1 MLLEEFLKPLG
12 LGQVEAARRLGIS
25 LNRLNEIVLGK
36 RGSPRYRPPARA
48 LAEDVAAVLDAAAG
62 DWNLHEAMK
71 REVGPLLTRCGYHPP
86 ADERRQAVERRLA
99 RPPASPL
106 SRAKSHCPRSTPLRA
121 SRLRRTD
128 GRDQPFV
135 ALVIYPTTPD
145 AQSRHAD
152 KLARIASEKIRT
164 LPGFLGGRVFVSED
178 GDSLVTITE
187 WSDRESFV
195 QFRTSEFGQAAVRLA
210 AELHPVAHW
219 LRQHAAIE
227 AP

>member
-1 MLLEEFLKPLG
+1 M
-12 LGQVEAARRLGIS
+12 
-25 LNRLNEIVLGK
+25 
-36 RGSPRYRPPARA
+36 
-48 LAEDVAAVLDAAAG
+48 DVI
-62 DWNLHEAMK
+62 E
-71 REVGPLLTRCGYHPP
+71 
-86 ADERRQAVERRLA
+86 
-99 RPPASPL
+99 
-106 SRAKSHCPRSTPLRA
+106 
-121 SRLRRTD
+121 
-128 GRDQPFV
+128 PFV
-135 ALVIYPTTPD
+135 ALVIYPTTPA

-152 KLARIASEKIRT
+152 NLARIASENIRL

-195 QFRTSEFGQAAVRLA
+195 HFRTSEFGQAAVRLA